1 MTTVRQED
9 SKLVWWS
16 GEGELEKR
24 VATVNFWLCSLLTE
38 WRRWFW
44 GGRKDELR
52 SGTC

>member
-24 VATVNFWLCSLLTE
+24 AEDGTGSA
-38 WRRWFW
+38 RRQ
-44 GGRKDELR
+44 RE
-52 SGTC
+52 